1 MKSNGIACQV
11 AIVKLF
17 FDGFFWFL
25 QTQTCFYVFMSY
37 LVSNKVKRILQNV
50 IFPSEEIFDLTILIV
65 CEKMSFFYL
74 DSMTFP
80 WF

>member
-17 FDGFFWFL
+17 FDGFIWFL
-25 QTQTCFYVFMSY
+25 QTQSCFYVVMSY

-50 IFPSEEIFDLTILIV
+50 IFPSKEIFDLTN
-65 CEKMSFFYL
+65 
-74 DSMTFP
+74 
-80 WF
+80 